1 MFKIT
6 QVIGREIL
14 DSRANPTVEVD
25 CFLEDGSYGRASVPS
40 GASTGSH
47 EAVELRDGGVRYR
60 GKGVTQAVKNVN
72 IPLSEAICGKEWTQR
87 ELDQAL
93 IALDGTTDKSKFG
106 ANALLALSL
115 SFARASATS
124 QKKRLS
130 DYFRELTTPHNPV
143 RLPLP
148 LINLI
153 NGGKHALGA
162 ADIQECMIVPIGASN
177 FREAVRYGAEIF
189 HTLGALLS
197 EKNLG
202 TTVGDEGGYAP
213 VLQSNRA
220 ALDLLV
226 QAIEKAGY
234 RPGEDVALALDVA
247 ATELYHDGT
256 YHFARDNKTYNA
268 DELIALYSELVNEYP
283 IVSIEDGLAEDDWAG
298 HQKLTATLGEK
309 VQLVGDDLFVTNV
322 ERLQRGITE
331 KSANAILIKL
341 NQVGTVSETVDAI
354 TLAESAGFAAIVS
367 HRSGETEDTSIAD
380 FVVGLGTGQI
390 KTGSVS
396 RSERV
401 AKYNQ
406 LMRLEEYL
414 GDVPFAGR
422 KTLAKEKPSA

>member
-6 QVIGREIL
+6 QVLGREIL
-14 DSRANPTVEVD
+14 DSRGNPTVEVD

-40 GASTGSH
+40 GVSTGSH
-47 EAVELRDGGVRYR
+47 EAIELRDGGMRY
-60 GKGVTQAVKNVN
+60 GAKGVTQAVNNVN
-72 IPLSEAICGKEWTQR
+72 EVLSGAVCGKEWTQR
-87 ELDQAL
+87 ELDQTL
-93 IALDGTTDKSKFG
+93 IALDGTANKSKLG

-130 DYFRELTTPHNPV
+130 DYFRELGTPLHGV

-153 NGGKHALGA
+153 NGGKHASGA
-162 ADIQECMIVPIGASN
+162 ADIQECMIVPVGARN
-177 FREAVRYGAEIF
+177 FREAVRCGAEIF
-189 HTLGALLS
+189 HAIGTILS

-213 VLQSNRA
+213 ELPSNRA

-226 QAIEKAGY
+226 QGIVKAGY
-234 RPGEDVALALDVA
+234 RPREDVALALDVA
-247 ATELYHDGT
+247 ATELYRDGV
-256 YHFARDNKTYNA
+256 YHFVRDNKSYST
-268 DELIALYSELVNEYP
+268 DELITFYAQLVNEYP
-283 IVSIEDGLAEDDWAG
+283 IVSIEDGLAEDDWSG
-298 HQKLTATLGEK
+298 HQKLTAALGEK
-309 VQLVGDDLFVTNV
+309 IQLVGDDLFVTNT
-322 ERLQRGITE
+322 ERLQRGIAE

-341 NQVGTVSETVDAI
+341 NQTGTVSETVDAI

-390 KTGSVS
+390 KTGSMS
-396 RSERV
+396 RGERT

-422 KTLAKEKPSA
+422 GALLRN